1 MFIKEIDDQLN
12 QPFFFLIS
20 GDVFSFG
27 ASSALPFIIIN
38 GTIAHK
44 AKNNIQNK

>member
-20 GDVFSFG
+20 GDVFSFVG
-27 ASSALPFIIIN
+27 DSNITATVSATDTM
-38 GTIAHK
+38 TIQL
-44 AKNNIQNK
+44 NSNIE